1 MQSPLGSWQ
10 AKNWDPEVGSTRF
23 NEFCAV
29 LDKPLIGMTGTAET
43 VAYDESTNMVTVPG
57 GLDVP
62 LTVYN
67 YATFIKEV
75 SGMGPLFCEVEQ

>member
-1 MQSPLGSWQ
+1 
-10 AKNWDPEVGSTRF
+10 
-23 NEFCAV
+23 
-29 LDKPLIGMTGTAET
+29 MTGTAET